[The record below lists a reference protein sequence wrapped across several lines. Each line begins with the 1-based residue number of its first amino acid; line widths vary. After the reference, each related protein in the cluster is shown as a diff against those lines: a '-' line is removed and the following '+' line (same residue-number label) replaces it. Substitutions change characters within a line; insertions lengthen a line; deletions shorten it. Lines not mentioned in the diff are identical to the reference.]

1 MICNMCKK
9 NEATV
14 NITQKINGVE
24 KRIHLCPSCAA
35 KMGLGPDNYKNL
47 QNMMKDFMGRG
58 SFNDMFNEI
67 FNGLGPNGL
76 NGNFA
81 FGNDPFI
88 EGSFSDEGGTPQLN
102 VNSRIGVN
110 RAQDGEIRR
119 KYQKLEDDEMNAILK
134 NICGNDKKN
143 GKKVDKD
150 EEIKNLKEKLNKLVK
165 QEKYEEA
172 AKVRDEIKKM
182 EESL

>member
-1 MICNMCKK
+1 MCKK
-9 NEATV
+9 NEATI

-47 QNMMKDFMGRG
+47 QNMMKDFMGHG
-58 SFNDMFNEI
+58 SFNDMFNDI
-67 FNGLGPNGL
+67 FNDLGANGI
-76 NGNFA
+76 NGNFS

-88 EGSFSDEGGTPQLN
+88 EGSFSDERGTPQLN
-102 VNSRIGVN
+102 VNSQIGIN
-110 RAQDGEIRR
+110 RAQNGEIRK
-119 KYQKLEDDEMNAILK
+119 KYQKLEDDEMNEILK

-143 GKKVDKD
+143 GKKIDKD
-150 EEIKNLKEKLNKLVK
+150 EEIKNLKERLNKLVK

-172 AKVRDEIKKM
+172 AKVRDEIKKI